1 MHSSDELFPLY
12 QPFKSLC
19 MLSLRNVSHL
29 WRLETGANHP
39 SQTKEE
45 LSQVASSLHL
55 FAWRL
60 SAWEASFPLEEH
72 YSQIVSATHSQS
84 IRLHSQADPST
95 RSLHTC
101 PQRGLSPL
109 GILWNSIRTW
119 KSSPAFLSSWGTND
133 LPPPWGLGRRWGFKS
148 GVIFDA
154 TFDIIWSSSFRV
166 ISEHLLSLQPSGGR
180 LLNAR
185 PRPLLIRA
193 EGSEANYFSLKCCRT
208 KTKLI
213 NGRNESQH
221 FRSIIR
227 SVYEDWNPCNSLHG
241 QF

>member
-1 MHSSDELFPLY
+1 MSVTS
-12 QPFKSLC
+12 KG
-19 MLSLRNVSHL
+19 
-29 WRLETGANHP
+29 WRLGPHHP

-72 YSQIVSATHSQS
+72 YSQTVSATHSQS
-84 IRLHSQADPST
+84 VRLHSQADSST

-119 KSSPAFLSSWGTND
+119 KSGPAFLSSWGTND
-133 LPPPWGLGRRWGFKS
+133 LRPPWGLGRRWGFKS
-148 GVIFDA
+148 GVTFDA

-166 ISEHLLSLQPSGGR
+166 ISEHLLSLQQSGGR

-193 EGSEANYFSLKCCRT
+193 DGLRGELFLTEVLQDENQADKWQKWITAFSLYY
-208 KTKLI
+208 
-213 NGRNESQH
+213 SQCLW
-221 FRSIIR
+221 RLK
-227 SVYEDWNPCNSLHG
+227 SL
-241 QF
+241 